1 MNVKA
6 RNVRTDTTPLV
17 DQQLPA
23 PLRDAASSRPSAST
37 LREPIAPGTPPSH
50 TSRWLL
56 DIPETCRELHLSRAA
71 LYRLL
76 ASGEL
81 GSIKLGRRRL
91 VPVTELERFIA
102 DRMEQCGLG
111 GDAA

>member
-1 MNVKA
+1 MKA
-6 RNVRTDTTPLV
+6 RNVRTDTTRLV
-17 DQQLPA
+17 DPHLPP
-23 PLRDAASSRPSAST
+23 PLRDGASPRPSASA
-37 LREPIAPGTPPSH
+37 LSESSAPSAPPSH

-91 VPVTELERFIA
+91 VPVAELERFIA
-102 DRMEQCGLG
+102 DRMEQSGLG